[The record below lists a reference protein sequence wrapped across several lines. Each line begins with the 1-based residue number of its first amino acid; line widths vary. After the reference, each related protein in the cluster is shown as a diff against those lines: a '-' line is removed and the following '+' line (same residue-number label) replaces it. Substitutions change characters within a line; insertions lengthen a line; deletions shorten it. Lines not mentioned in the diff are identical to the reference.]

1 MKRGEKWTSKNNVFP
16 ETFFKKDMKRMST
29 IFSHRFSETP
39 IYIYMDFRIWNS
51 VYIYKQC
58 IYTYIHTF
66 VCLGV
71 LHSNIVMNNYLSI
84 EPFLFS
90 KLQRVW
96 NDCDVH
102 GMVGSH
108 RESSCPVRG
117 SQNSSVNICM
127 YIYILKKNNRSLY
140 IYMRNKFWLYIYIS
154 HSSTDE

>member
-1 MKRGEKWTSKNNVFP
+1 MKRGEKRTSKNNVFP
-16 ETFFKKDMKRMST
+16 ETLFKKDMKRMST

-39 IYIYMDFRIWNS
+39 IYIYIYMDFRIWNS
-51 VYIYKQC
+51 VYIYISNVY

-90 KLQRVW
+90 KLQRFW

-102 GMVGSH
+102 RMVGSH
-108 RESSCPVRG
+108 RESSCRVRG

-127 YIYILKKNNRSLY
+127 YIYIYTEEK
-140 IYMRNKFWLYIYIS
+140 
-154 HSSTDE
+154 